1 MSNGGVCEEMKRG
14 KSISEKKKSSE
25 VENFL
30 CRWKKKVVLL
40 RKDEQLQINY
50 LLSEM

>member
-14 KSISEKKKSSE
+14 KSISEKKNHRKWKIFS
-25 VENFL
+25 VAG
-30 CRWKKKVVLL
+30 KKKVVLL